1 MSIYH
6 KAQCV
11 LHRPFLNH
19 ARDNPRYAVSRRT
32 CVESSLELLHY
43 QTMQHEESRP
53 GGLLQGHRWHSSSI
67 SSHDYL
73 LASTIL
79 ALDLYHDSQ
88 MRASSR
94 VSGNAY
100 GWGYDRQEEMVTAL
114 RRSRDIWNE
123 FKDMSMD
130 AYKATSVLGVLLE
143 KLGHGGAAKEQQP
156 FDTRDEKQNA
166 AMTLGLLSSGMTPQ
180 GLSSP
185 PSQFP
190 DPMKFDTNGHVTT
203 GMLGQSPLP
212 TSPFGGVFGQMPDMQ
227 PFNLDWVSFST
238 LNIFFTL

>member
-32 CVESSLELLHY
+32 CVECSLELLQY
-43 QTMQHEESRP
+43 QVMQHSESRP
-53 GGLLQGHRWHSSSI
+53 GCLLQGKKWYSSSLT
-67 SSHDYL
+67 SHDYL

-88 MRASSR
+88 MRASGGASD
-94 VSGNAY
+94 NAY
-100 GWGYDRQEEMVTAL
+100 GWGYDRQEEMITAL

-123 FKDMSMD
+123 LKDVSMD
-130 AYKATSVLGVLLE
+130 AYKAVTILGVLLE
-143 KLGHGGAAKEQQP
+143 KLGQGSPAKEPQP

-185 PSQFP
+185 PPQFT
-190 DPMKFDTNGHVTT
+190 DPMKFDPNSPGQVNAN
-203 GMLGQSPLP
+203 MLGQSPLP
-212 TSPFGGVFGQMPDMQ
+212 ASPFGMFGQMPDMQ
-227 PFNLDWVSFST
+227 PFNLDWVRLFSFT
-238 LNIFFTL
+238 F